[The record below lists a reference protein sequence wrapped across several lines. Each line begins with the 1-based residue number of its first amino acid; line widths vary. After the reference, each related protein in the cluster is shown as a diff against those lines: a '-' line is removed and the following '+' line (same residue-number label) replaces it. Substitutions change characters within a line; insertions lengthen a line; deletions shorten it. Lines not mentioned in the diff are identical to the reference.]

1 MGEPA
6 VGPSARPGPGRPEAT
21 AAAREGRMTL
31 LIHSILLLA
40 LVFIGCAFV
49 ALWRAADDDSWDSY

>member
-1 MGEPA
+1 
-6 VGPSARPGPGRPEAT
+6 
-21 AAAREGRMTL
+21 MTL